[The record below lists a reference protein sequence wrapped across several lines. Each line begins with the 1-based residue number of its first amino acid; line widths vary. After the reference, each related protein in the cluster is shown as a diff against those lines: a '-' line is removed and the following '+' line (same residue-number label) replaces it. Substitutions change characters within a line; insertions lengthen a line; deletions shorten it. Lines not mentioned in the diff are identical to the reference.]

1 MSKFQYYTTESL
13 IRFFIEQGKEGDC
26 WDFKQ
31 EWHEN
36 INDLIKDIICF
47 ANTVHDE
54 DCYIIFGVSDSL
66 EFTGM
71 KKTRRKQADIIDAI
85 SNLVFAGDIYPKID
99 VKTLKMDGVE
109 LDVLTIFN
117 VENTPVYLKRKYGGM
132 CPGCIYTRIGDRNT
146 PDNGNADMTDIEL
159 LWKKRLG
166 LTKPLLEYIYDR
178 LHNKTEWSASDTGY
192 YNVYRP
198 EYTIEILENDDDL
211 VAEFYAYAM
220 PNSCTSYKD
229 LNIKYQTAILDSY
242 QIAVLDGGRLTIPTP
257 EWGFVCHNNY
267 GVNPMYSYKYYVC
280 GSKRHRLFR
289 FLHDPQN
296 GDHRFALAHLQN
308 VVLFY
313 YSEEERLA
321 FETYIEANPDILSTS
336 VQTETRYDYIHAEN
350 EPTTTL
356 YRERLKVGLSM
367 NKLLK
372 EWRKK
377 QQ

>member
-1 MSKFQYYTTESL
+1 MSKFQYYTTDSL

-36 INDLIKDIICF
+36 MSELIKDIVCF

-85 SNLVFAGDIYPKID
+85 SNLVFAGDIYPKIE
-99 VKTLKMDGVE
+99 VKTLKMSGVE
-109 LDVLTIFN
+109 LDILTIFN
-117 VENTPVYLKRKYGGM
+117 VENTPIYLKRQYGAM
-132 CPGCIYTRIGDRNT
+132 RPGCIYTRVGDKNT
-146 PDNGNADMTDIEL
+146 PDNGNADVTDIEH
-159 LWKKRLG
+159 LWRKRLG
-166 LTKPLLEYIYDR
+166 LTKPPLEFIYDR
-178 LHNKTEWSASDTGY
+178 LQNKTEWSDSDMGY
-192 YNVYRP
+192 YNVYKP
-198 EYTIEILENDDDL
+198 ECTIEILEDDDEL
-211 VAEFYAYAM
+211 VAEFYSYAM
-220 PNSCTSYKD
+220 PDYSTFYKE
-229 LNIKYQTAILDSY
+229 LNIKYQTTILDSY
-242 QIAVLDGGRLTIPTP
+242 QIVVLDGGKLTIPTP
-257 EWGFVCHNNY
+257 EWGFICHNNY
-267 GVNPMYSYKYYVC
+267 GINPKYSYKYYVR
-280 GSKRHRLFR
+280 GSKRHCLFR
-289 FLHDPQN
+289 FLYDPQN

-313 YSEEERLA
+313 HSEEEHLA
-321 FETYIEANPDILSTS
+321 FEAYIEANPDMLSTS
-336 VQTETRYDYIHAEN
+336 VQTETRYDYIYAEN

-356 YRERLKVGLSM
+356 YRERLNVGFSM